1 MPMDPELPDIVK
13 RGYESVFGSEREFR
27 ERVISRLL
35 DSLGW
40 TSDGDI
46 QYEYGI
52 PVATTNL
59 RVDYLVGK
67 ENPFALEAKH
77 PDVDISPGSSPW
89 RQLSDYLRLDQRIRY
104 GVLYNG
110 RAMYIVP
117 NGMDRP
123 LVSWKSN
130 SDYSAFGYLSKTS
143 YPSLLDM
150 KSEFIG
156 HTFKT
161 GKQYPPLEKYHG
173 KISNPDVYYDK
184 ILFDRTVKRWK
195 ISLYTCGGSFI
206 LIMIMSIL
214 LGVEGTSSSYI
225 ALGIFFG
232 FVFIVS
238 LIATIYYYIGIRL
251 IRRRLKRNTK

>member
-13 RGYESVFGSEREFR
+13 RGCDSVFGSEREFR

-35 DSLGW
+35 DSMGW

-110 RAMYIVP
+110 KAMYIVP
-117 NGMDRP
+117 NGMDKP
-123 LVSWKSN
+123 LVSWN
-130 SDYSAFGYLSKTS
+130 HDSDYSAFGYLSKTA
-143 YPSLLDM
+143 YPNLLDM
-150 KSEFIG
+150 KTEFSGHSFDKGTMSMQFTPRENFQGAVSNSEFLI
-156 HTFKT
+156 
-161 GKQYPPLEKYHG
+161 
-173 KISNPDVYYDK
+173 N
-184 ILFDRTVKRWK
+184 RTVKRLK
-195 ISLYTCGGSFI
+195 ISLYSVGIS
-206 LIMIMSIL
+206 LIL
-214 LGVEGTSSSYI
+214 LFLMGIVENLSQNNYAPYI
-225 ALGIFFG
+225 GLSVFFAL
-232 FVFIVS
+232 VFIVS
-238 LIATIYYYIGIRL
+238 SIASIIYYIEMKFL
-251 IRRRLKRNTK
+251 RRKLKRSTR